1 MAINK
6 DKMEN
11 LRIRFAGLQPQERSK
26 GELFPTGPS
35 TPCLRHASPLNQ
47 PLLKRNWDT
56 LKAHTSLTDADQD
69 CLADATFWNQF
80 ESYSK
85 NIENCVGTV
94 KLPVGVAGPLRIN
107 GYFAKGDFYI
117 PLATTE
123 AALVASYH
131 RGARLITAAGGC
143 TALVHDDA
151 VTRSPGFNFRNLI
164 EAGQFV
170 SWATQQ
176 FEEFRRLAATTTR
189 HGQLIDTRFTL
200 EGNNVY
206 MNLDFYTGDAAGQN
220 MVTLATAAVLE
231 WIRENTPVK
240 PVRSFVEANF
250 SGDKKASWLSF
261 LTVRGK
267 KVTVEAF
274 LPELL
279 VRKYLHTTPQA
290 MFNCWQMIMIGGAM
304 SGTMG
309 VQAHISN
316 GLAALYIATG
326 QDAACVSESSIGI
339 TRMEV
344 TEDGSLYAAVT
355 LPNIII
361 GTVGG
366 GTKLPSQAVGL
377 KMLQLTGEG
386 QAYSFAEV
394 CASLCLAGE
403 LSIVG
408 AMTADH
414 FAAAH
419 QRLAR

>member
-1 MAINK
+1 M
-6 DKMEN
+6 
-11 LRIRFAGLQPQERSK
+11 
-26 GELFPTGPS
+26 
-35 TPCLRHASPLNQ
+35 
-47 PLLKRNWDT
+47 
-56 LKAHTSLTDADQD
+56 
-69 CLADATFWNQF
+69 
-80 ESYSK
+80 
-85 NIENCVGTV
+85 
-94 KLPVGVAGPLRIN
+94 
-107 GYFAKGDFYI
+107 
-117 PLATTE
+117 
-123 AALVASYH
+123 
-131 RGARLITAAGGC
+131 
-143 TALVHDDA
+143 HDDA

-267 KVTVEAF
+267 KVTVEVL

-290 MFNCWQMIMIGGAM
+290 MFNCWQMVMIGGAM

-377 KMLQLTGEG
+377 KMLQITGKG

-419 QRLAR
+419 ERLAR